1 MAGFGSFREH
11 FDQKNADQQADLT
24 PDQIVG
30 RNLEQISRNVMQIKA
45 VLGTLERSVDI
56 PDKRR
61 ELKDLQND
69 TQRLTK
75 ETDTALKKLARNLDK
90 TPELR
95 VQERRLKEIFQGL
108 LSEYSGLQKTI
119 RFQTRDSLR
128 SSLNKSGNF
137 DIKVTDDGSLERDGE
152 QIQIEQIESEA
163 ELNLIKER
171 ESDLKQ
177 LEQDITDINS
187 IFKDLSEMVEKQGE
201 KIDISE
207 KKVEKAVVDVEV
219 GVKELEIAK
228 ENVTPSRRKKIALIV
243 IVVVLL
249 VVVVTIIV
257 IVAA

>member
-1 MAGFGSFREH
+1 
-11 FDQKNADQQADLT
+11 
-24 PDQIVG
+24 
-30 RNLEQISRNVMQIKA
+30 MQIKA

-61 ELKDLQND
+61 ELV
-69 TQRLTK
+69 
-75 ETDTALKKLARNLDK
+75 
-90 TPELR
+90 R
-95 VQERRLKEIFQGL
+95 VFKEIFQGL

-177 LEQDITDINS
+177 LE
-187 IFKDLSEMVEKQGE
+187 
-201 KIDISE
+201 
-207 KKVEKAVVDVEV
+207 
-219 GVKELEIAK
+219 
-228 ENVTPSRRKKIALIV
+228 TPSRRKKIAL
-243 IVVVLL
+243 
-249 VVVVTIIV
+249 
-257 IVAA
+257 